1 MNTKSLTN
9 PCLVRGRIRLCISHL
24 ISTSTLIPVLAG
36 IPTIVF
42 NSKVQKRVNEE
53 WCKVAEM
60 YIGLSYFIEPSELF
74 ETIESL
80 IGGNSTQVRD
90 KAHLREFF
98 PDGAIDRSLI
108 LIALSNENR
117 CYLDKK

>member
-1 MNTKSLTN
+1 M
-9 PCLVRGRIRLCISHL
+9 
-24 ISTSTLIPVLAG
+24 LAG

-53 WCKVAEM
+53 GVKVAEM

-90 KAHLREFF
+90 KAHLQFF
-98 PDGAIDRSLI
+98 PDGAIDRSPTR

>member
-1 MNTKSLTN
+1 
-9 PCLVRGRIRLCISHL
+9 
-24 ISTSTLIPVLAG
+24 
-36 IPTIVF
+36 
-42 NSKVQKRVNEE
+42 
-53 WCKVAEM
+53 M

-98 PDGAIDRSLI
+98 PDGAIDRSLDR